1 MAKSTSKGSLNLQ
14 QIFQKIKNKDFAPI
28 YFLMG
33 EEPYYIDKISSEIEA
48 NVLTEDQKGFDQLV
62 VYGKDTTIGE
72 IISAARRY
80 PLMSNHQL
88 IIVKE
93 AQELSRTIEELTT
106 YLENIQPTTILV
118 ICYKYKTIDKRKKT
132 YKKAEELGVVF
143 ESNKLRDYQIV
154 AWIKEYVA
162 SQNYTIDNKSAEM
175 LAEFLGTD
183 LGRIV
188 KEIEKLQIIIPQGA
202 HISPDDIERNVGISK
217 EFNNFELKNAIAL
230 KNKAKAYKI
239 AYYFA
244 QNPKSNPMVL
254 TLATLYGFF
263 ATLLKFHGYCY
274 DNKAISKSQIL
285 NELKVYS
292 SNHNE
297 FIDAQKNYSMK
308 DVSRILGVLREFDV
322 KSKGVGAN
330 NLSYTDLINEML
342 AKILN

>member
-14 QIFQKIKNKDFAPI
+14 QIMQKIKNKDFAPI

-33 EEPYYIDKISSEIEA
+33 EEPYFIDKISTEIEA
-48 NVLTEDQKGFDQLV
+48 NVLTEDQKGFDQMVL
-62 VYGKDTTIGE
+62 YGKDTSIGE

-143 ESNKLRDYQIV
+143 ESNKIRDYQIV
-154 AWIKEYVA
+154 SWIKEYVA
-162 SQNYTIDNKSAEM
+162 TQNYTIDNKSAEM

-188 KEIEKLQIIIPQGA
+188 KEIEKLQIIIPQGS

-217 EFNNFELKNAIAL
+217 EFNNFEFKNAIAL
-230 KNKAKAYKI
+230 KNKEKAYKI

-263 ATLLKFHGYCY
+263 STLLKFHGYCY
-274 DNKAISKSQIL
+274 DNKGISKPQIL

-308 DVSRILGVLREFDV
+308 DVSRIIGVLREFDV

-330 NLSYTDLINEML
+330 NLPYIDLINEML
-342 AKILN
+342 SKILN